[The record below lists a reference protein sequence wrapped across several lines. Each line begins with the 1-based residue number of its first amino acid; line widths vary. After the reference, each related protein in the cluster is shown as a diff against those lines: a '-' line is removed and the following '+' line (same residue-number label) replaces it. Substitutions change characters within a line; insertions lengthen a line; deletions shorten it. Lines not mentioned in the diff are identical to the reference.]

1 MSMTAPHHTRPA
13 LHSIDRALA
22 VAAHDLDD
30 QAEAALRSI
39 PAMSR
44 LIDAEL
50 VGLTHRATTRGP
62 RQLLLRR
69 LARTR
74 FQATPPVK
82 SARVLHGQADGIYW
96 TMVTNHDKLIRRS
109 AVRNAVKWLVE
120 VDDALSRLWVSWFEA
135 AMRYDPGA
143 DLSFAQWGCL
153 SESANVAEGGPP
165 RPLIHYPKAVT
176 ARGGLVY
183 LGEIGETDDDGL
195 SAWPEIPVDD
205 EPVDDLLDG
214 VWNRARMLAALDV
227 LTERERFVLSE
238 RYLTGKS
245 PTLREVGR
253 DLGLSGERTRQIERS
268 ALSRIREALGV
279 DRVLLTGVYDPP
291 E

>member
-1 MSMTAPHHTRPA
+1 MSMTAPHHARPA
-13 LHSIDRALA
+13 LHNVDRALA

-39 PAMSR
+39 PALSR

-74 FQATPPVK
+74 FQATPPVQR
-82 SARVLHGQADGIYW
+82 ARDLHQHADGIYW
-96 TMVTNHDKLIRRS
+96 SMVTNHDRLIHRS
-109 AVRNAVKWLVE
+109 AARNAVKWSVE

-135 AMRYDPGA
+135 AVRYDPAA
-143 DLSFAQWGCL
+143 DLSFAQWGSL
-153 SESANVAEGGPP
+153 SESANVADGGPP
-165 RPLIHYPKAVT
+165 LPLIHYPKAVT
-176 ARGGLVY
+176 ARRDLVY
-183 LGEIGETDDDGL
+183 LGEIGETDDEGL
-195 SAWPEIPVDD
+195 SVWPEIPTDD
-205 EPVDDLLDG
+205 EPVDDLLDD

-227 LTERERFVLSE
+227 LGERERFVISE
-238 RYLTGKS
+238 RYLTGKA

-253 DLGLSGERTRQIERS
+253 DLGLSGERTRQIEGT
-268 ALSRIREALGV
+268 ALSKIREALGV
-279 DRVLLTGVYDPP
+279 ERVLLTEVYDPP